1 MLNLLIA
8 SLYKFTGTYFTVV
21 LSHVRTHSVQK
32 KTKQKT
38 AAVIGKAISRINKEL
53 VLSHL

>member
-21 LSHVRTHSVQK
+21 LSHVRTHSVQIK
-32 KTKQKT
+32 NKTKNSCRNWQ
-38 AAVIGKAISRINKEL
+38 GDFQNK
-53 VLSHL
+53 